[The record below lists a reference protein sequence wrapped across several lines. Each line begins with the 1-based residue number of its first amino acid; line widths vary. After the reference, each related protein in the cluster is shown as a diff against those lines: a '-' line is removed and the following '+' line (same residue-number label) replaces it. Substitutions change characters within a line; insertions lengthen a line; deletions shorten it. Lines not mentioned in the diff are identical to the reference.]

1 MLLLL
6 AAISLRS
13 RRGPRMR
20 GLARDRGP
28 RRARRGRRMG
38 ARDDVLRT
46 RRTDDASDVG
56 DPAGDGRRAR
66 GHAPRRVATGIPA
79 DLDGGTLSLLAV
91 AGTANLVGLL
101 LVVTALRAGKVGIV
115 APIVSTEGAIAATL
129 AVIAGEALAPGA
141 GVTLAVIAIG
151 IAFASAGSNE
161 TAAVATRLPGG
172 VLLAVAAAFSFGISL
187 YATGRVSDDLSIP
200 WALLPARVVGV
211 LFLFLPLLALGRLRA
226 TRDAL
231 PFVVTAGVAE
241 VIGFAA
247 FTYGARDGIAISAVL
262 ASQFGVVAA
271 AAAFLLLGERLTRRQ
286 TAGIATIAVGVALLT
301 WIQA

>member
-1 MLLLL
+1 MIAVLGGLGAAAAWAL
-6 AAISLRS
+6 ATMCYARAGRTMPAMSVIPLA
-13 RRGPRMR
+13 MVV
-20 GLARDRGP
+20 GL
-28 RRARRGRRMG
+28 
-38 ARDDVLRT
+38 VVTL
-46 RRTDDASDVG
+46 
-56 DPAGDGRRAR
+56 PAAL
-66 GHAPRRVATGIPA
+66 ATGIPA

-161 TAAVATRLPGG
+161 TAAVATRLPGRA